1 MRWFAIHRMR
11 RFNPHPAALPRES
24 PSPLKGEGR
33 GLFAEKLIRRA
44 AELARGV
51 ALGLGAGD
59 FGFESLDALVKLG
72 DRQRIEILP
81 HQCGERVIALAGFE
95 IVDVH
100 DPEI

>member
-1 MRWFAIHRMR
+1 MVRDSPDAS
-11 RFNPHPAALPRES
+11 LQ
-24 PSPLKGEGR
+24 PSPRRAAARVALSPEGR
-33 GLFAEKLIRRA
+33 GKAGLFAEKLIRRA

-72 DRQRIEILP
+72 HRQRIEILP
-81 HQCGERVIALAGFE
+81 HQRSERVIALAWFE